1 MKNKSAFSIMKRL
14 LKMVSPVLPTMLFS
28 IIMGITGNF
37 FAITVMIGGSLLI
50 ADFLGM
56 DTGITAN
63 TLTWIILI
71 CALLRGLL
79 RYLEQYSGHDVAFRL
94 LALIRDKA
102 YASLRKLVPAKLAD
116 KSAGEIISTVMG
128 DVEYIEVF
136 FAHTIAPVIIG
147 ILIPFGVLLF
157 ISSYWYGFALILFAF
172 QLAVGFLIP
181 LFAAR
186 TGRKAG
192 RNYRQEASKM
202 GTFLLDSLQGLREIM
217 LLNLGGKRLGEIKQ
231 RGKLF
236 NNAHGELKKH
246 EGLVMASADLCVLL
260 AVTAVLTAA
269 AIRFNLGL
277 LDAESVLIV
286 TVAASSSFGPLIAL
300 SSLSNSL
307 MQTFASAERLFAL
320 MDEKPAVED
329 SVSDSASARDLDEG
343 GIEYKKVTFQ
353 YPKRGISVIK
363 ELDMRILAF
372 SKIALIGKSGCGKST
387 LLHLLLRFWDVDS
400 GHICIDGQ
408 DIRKYG
414 LERLRSG
421 ITLVTQDTWLFDD
434 SIEENI
440 RIGRSDA
447 DDVDVREAAARASV
461 HDFIMKLP
469 GGYKTRVGELG
480 SRLSTGERQR
490 IGLARAFLRNTPV
503 VLMDEPTSGLDTL
516 NEKVILKSINDEFE
530 GKTVILVS
538 HRPSVKAAAGVILRI
553 ENGAMVLQNKE
564 EASV

>member
-1 MKNKSAFSIMKRL
+1 
-14 LKMVSPVLPTMLFS
+14 
-28 IIMGITGNF
+28 
-37 FAITVMIGGSLLI
+37 
-50 ADFLGM
+50 
-56 DTGITAN
+56 
-63 TLTWIILI
+63 
-71 CALLRGLL
+71 
-79 RYLEQYSGHDVAFRL
+79 
-94 LALIRDKA
+94 
-102 YASLRKLVPAKLAD
+102 
-116 KSAGEIISTVMG
+116 
-128 DVEYIEVF
+128 
-136 FAHTIAPVIIG
+136 
-147 ILIPFGVLLF
+147 
-157 ISSYWYGFALILFAF
+157 
-172 QLAVGFLIP
+172 
-181 LFAAR
+181 
-186 TGRKAG
+186 
-192 RNYRQEASKM
+192 
-202 GTFLLDSLQGLREIM
+202 
-217 LLNLGGKRLGEIKQ
+217 
-231 RGKLF
+231 
-236 NNAHGELKKH
+236 
-246 EGLVMASADLCVLL
+246 LVMASADLCVLL